1 VTEDFSVERLAGLAA
16 MSSRHFSRVFIRD
29 VNMTPMEF
37 VQRARIDR
45 ARNLLEATDI
55 PLKTVAYRSGFGSVR
70 QMRVLFSNK
79 LGLTPSQYRRQFS

>member
-1 VTEDFSVERLAGLAA
+1 
-16 MSSRHFSRVFIRD
+16 MSSRHFARIFTRE

-37 VQRARIDR
+37 VQSARIDS
-45 ARNLLEATDI
+45 ARRLLEASEL

-70 QMRVLFSNK
+70 HMRHLFSER